1 MPFCRECQ
9 REMPAE
15 IVQTTGAVCQ
25 ACGRAEERVRRRRR
39 DGTVCA
45 ALSASTPRLAGAG
58 CGEGDGRGSP
68 EDHGPSR
75 GVGRTRLVDRLR
87 PAPGRA

>member
-15 IVQTTGAVCQ
+15 IVQTPGAVCQ

-39 DGTVCA
+39 D
-45 ALSASTPRLAGAG
+45 ALYCSEACRHHAWRRRVRAMAMAKAEARRKIEDLGASLIG
-58 CGEGDGRGSP
+58 
-68 EDHGPSR
+68 
-75 GVGRTRLVDRLR
+75 
-87 PAPGRA
+87 